1 MRFILLVLLL
11 MVSGATRADLADTGS
26 VAAGS
31 HGIVE
36 EYLVEGEQP
45 GPGLWKVSRDN
56 HTLWVLGVL
65 SPLPKQ
71 MQWRSHQVE
80 ETLKQ
85 SQEFITPPYTAL
97 KMSFFNQLLLMP
109 SLLTLENNPDGK
121 LEYVLPPDLYA
132 RWSVLKENYIG
143 RDKGVEKKRPFFA
156 AHELYEK
163 AIDKSGLTGDGT
175 LVWSV
180 VEGIAKKNKIKKTSP
195 GINSQI
201 KQPRKAFGEFK
212 KTSIADL
219 ECFAKT
225 MERLESDLDAM
236 RARSRAWAQGDIEAL
251 RRLPYPDHDK
261 ICSDAILN
269 LSLFKEQGLGDV
281 RAREKQLWLEAA
293 EAAIANNES
302 SFAILDMAELLKP
315 DGYLAALQEKGY
327 RLEAP

>member
-1 MRFILLVLLL
+1 MLLTLLL
-11 MVSGATRADLADTGS
+11 TVSSAVRADLTEVRSGT
-26 VAAGS
+26 AGS
-31 HGIVE
+31 HDTVE
-36 EYLVEGEQP
+36 EFLVEGEQP
-45 GPGLWKVSRDN
+45 GPRLWKVSRDN
-56 HTLWVLGVL
+56 HSLWILGVL

-97 KMSFFNQLLLMP
+97 KMSFLNQLLLIP
-109 SLLTLENNPDGK
+109 SLLTLENNSDGK
-121 LEYVLPPDLYA
+121 LVDVVPPELYA

-156 AHELYEK
+156 AHALYEK
-163 AIDKSGLTGDGT
+163 AIDKSGLTSDGAM
-175 LVWSV
+175 VWSV
-180 VEGIAKKNKIKKTSP
+180 VEGIVKKNKIKKTSP

-212 KTSIADL
+212 QASIADL

-225 MERLESDLDAM
+225 LERLESDLDAM
-236 RARSRAWAQGDIEAL
+236 RARSRAWALGDIEAL

-261 ICSDAILN
+261 ICSDTILN

-293 EAAIANNES
+293 ESAIANNQS

-327 RLEAP
+327 SLEAP